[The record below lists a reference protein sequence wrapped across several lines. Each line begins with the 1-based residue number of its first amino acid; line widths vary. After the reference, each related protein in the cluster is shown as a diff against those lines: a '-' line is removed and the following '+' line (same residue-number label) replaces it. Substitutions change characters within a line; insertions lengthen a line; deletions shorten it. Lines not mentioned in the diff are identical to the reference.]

1 MATPNIQLSAAADT
15 RSPLQKIFSST
26 NLVLFMVC
34 LMYGLTYIDRIN
46 VNTAGPSISHDL
58 HLSTVQLGW
67 VFSAFGWAYLALQ
80 VWGGWLS
87 DKFGAPHAHRL
98 RNHLGRF
105 HHVDWPGWQFH
116 GIDRVPRDSWLG

>member
-1 MATPNIQLSAAADT
+1 MAADKSMAAT
-15 RSPLQKIFSST
+15 YPQPSRPAASHSAFGNIFSST

-46 VNTAGPSISHDL
+46 VNTAGPSIQRDL

-87 DKFGAPHAHRL
+87 DKFGAR
-98 RNHLGRF
+98 
-105 HHVDWPGWQFH
+105 
-116 GIDRVPRDSWLG
+116 

>member
-1 MATPNIQLSAAADT
+1 MATPNTKLATSADT
-15 RSPLQKIFSST
+15 RSPFRRVFSST

-46 VNTAGPSISHDL
+46 VNTAGPSIQRDL

-80 VWGGWLS
+80 VWGE
-87 DKFGAPHAHRL
+87 
-98 RNHLGRF
+98 
-105 HHVDWPGWQFH
+105 
-116 GIDRVPRDSWLG
+116 